1 MLGNAWLEWVA
12 ILADVPSYLL
22 VALAVSVSI
31 LLVRL
36 AEKRFMARWKRTAAA
51 TPGTLDDVII
61 DLLDR
66 SLLPLIYYG
75 VFALGI
81 LYLELP
87 AWVTRT
93 VQLVGVALVAFYG
106 ARVATTVLAHAV
118 NRGPAKG
125 DVNRVRVAVPIIQ
138 VAVWGLA
145 LVFLLDNLGVQ
156 IGAVIAGLGIGGI
169 AVALA
174 AQAILGD
181 LFSYVAI
188 VFDRPFSIG
197 DYIVVDAFTGTVEHI
212 GIKTTRVRSS
222 TGELIVFGN
231 SNLLA
236 ARLRNFR
243 SMYRR
248 RVLFTFGLAYQTPT
262 DTLEKI
268 PDLVRSLLASM
279 PSVTLDRAHLH
290 ALAPTSVDFEVVYYV
305 ENPDYH
311 VFMDVQ
317 QTINLQL
324 KRRFEQL
331 GVEFSAPARPV
342 TPAAPSTSIEPT
354 PGPATVRGDGR

>member
-1 MLGNAWLEWVA
+1 MQGNAWLEWAA
-12 ILADVPSYLL
+12 ILADVPTYLL
-22 VALAVSVSI
+22 VALAVSVTI
-31 LLVRL
+31 LLVRM
-36 AEKRFMARWKRTAAA
+36 AEKRFVARWKRAAAA
-51 TPGTLDDVII
+51 TPGTLDDVVV
-61 DLLDR
+61 DVLDR

-87 AWVTRT
+87 AWVPRT
-93 VQLVGVALVAFYG
+93 VQVVGVALVAFYG

-138 VAVWGLA
+138 VLVWGLA

-197 DYIVVDAFTGTVEHI
+197 DYIVVDTFSGTVEHI

-248 RVLFTFGLAYQTPT
+248 RVLFTFGLSYQTPT
-262 DTLEKI
+262 DTLEKV
-268 PDLVRSLLASM
+268 PDLVRSLMTGM
-279 PSVTLDRAHLH
+279 PSVTLDRVHLH
-290 ALAPTSVDFEVVYYV
+290 ALAKESVDFEVVYYI
-305 ENPDYH
+305 ENQDYNL
-311 VFMDVQ
+311 FMDVQ

-324 KRRFEQL
+324 KRTFEKL
-331 GVEFSAPARPV
+331 GVELAAPARTT
-342 TPAAPSTSIEPT
+342 TPAAPALSSEPT
-354 PGPATVRGDGR
+354 PGPATIRGDLR

>member
-1 MLGNAWLEWVA
+1 MQGYAWLEG
-12 ILADVPSYLL
+12 LAVLAEVPTYLL
-22 VALAVSVSI
+22 VALAVSVAI

-36 AEKRFMARWKRTAAA
+36 AEKRFIARWKRRAAA
-51 TPGTLDDVII
+51 TPGTLDDVIV
-61 DLLDR
+61 DVLDR
-66 SLLPLIYYG
+66 SLLPLIYFG
-75 VFALGI
+75 LFALGI
-81 LYLELP
+81 VYLDLP
-87 AWVTRT
+87 AWVART
-93 VQLVGVALVAFYG
+93 VQLVGVALIAFYG
-106 ARVATTVLAHAV
+106 ARVSTTVLAHAV

-197 DYIVVDAFTGTVEHI
+197 DYIVVDAFSGTVEHI

-248 RVLFTFGLAYQTPT
+248 RVLFTFGVAYQTST

-268 PDLVRSLLASM
+268 PDLVRALVRGM
-279 PSVTLDRAHLH
+279 PSVTLDRVHLQ
-290 ALAPTSVDFEVVYYV
+290 ALGPASVDFEVVYYV
-305 ENPDYH
+305 ENPEYH
-311 VFMDVQ
+311 FFMDVQ

-324 KRRFEQL
+324 KRSLEKL
-331 GVEFSAPARPV
+331 GAEFAAPARPS
-342 TPAAPSTSIEPT
+342 TPAAPTTSIEPT
-354 PGPATVRGDGR
+354 PGPATVRSDPR